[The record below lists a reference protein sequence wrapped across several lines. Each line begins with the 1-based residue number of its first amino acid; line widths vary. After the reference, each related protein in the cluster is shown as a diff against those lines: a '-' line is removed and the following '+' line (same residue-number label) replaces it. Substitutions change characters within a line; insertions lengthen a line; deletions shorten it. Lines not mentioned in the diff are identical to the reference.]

1 MVSAFQRIEH
11 IGIAVN
17 DIDSAE
23 ILYSKIL
30 NSKPY
35 KREEVESQVVLTSF
49 FQVGDNKIELLQA
62 MSLESPI
69 SSFISQKGEGIHH
82 IAYLVSD
89 ISREMNRLSKSGFS
103 LIDEKP
109 LKGADNMWVAFLH
122 PKTTGGTLIELC
134 QPIPLK

>member
-35 KREEVESQVVLTSF
+35 KREEVKSQGVLTSF

-62 MSLESPI
+62 MSFESPI
-69 SSFISQKGEGIHH
+69 SRFISQKGEGIHH

-89 ISREMNRLSKSGFS
+89 ISMEMNRLSKSGFS

-122 PKTTGGTLIELC
+122 PKTTGGSLIELC
-134 QPIPLK
+134 QPILMK

>member
-35 KREEVESQVVLTSF
+35 KREEVKSQGVLTSF

-62 MSLESPI
+62 MSFESPI
-69 SSFISQKGEGIHH
+69 SRFISQKGEGIHH
-82 IAYLVSD
+82 IAYLVSN
-89 ISREMNRLSKSGFS
+89 ISMEMNRLSKSGFS

-122 PKTTGGTLIELC
+122 PKTTGGSLIELC
-134 QPIPLK
+134 QPILIK

>member
-1 MVSAFQRIEH
+1 
-11 IGIAVN
+11 
-17 DIDSAE
+17 
-23 ILYSKIL
+23 
-30 NSKPY
+30 
-35 KREEVESQVVLTSF
+35 VESQGVLTSF

>member
-35 KREEVESQVVLTSF
+35 KREEVKSQGVLTSF

-62 MSLESPI
+62 MSFESPI
-69 SSFISQKGEGIHH
+69 SRFISQKGEGIHH
-82 IAYLVSD
+82 IAYLVSE
-89 ISREMNRLSKSGFS
+89 ISMEMNRLSKSGFS

-122 PKTTGGTLIELC
+122 PKTTGGSLIELC
-134 QPIPLK
+134 QPILMK

>member
-35 KREEVESQVVLTSF
+35 KREEVKSQGVLTSF

-62 MSLESPI
+62 MSFESPI
-69 SSFISQKGEGIHH
+69 SRFISQKGEGIHH
-82 IAYLVSD
+82 IAYLVSN
-89 ISREMNRLSKSGFS
+89 ISMEMNRLSKSGFS

-122 PKTTGGTLIELC
+122 PKTTGGSLIELC
-134 QPIPLK
+134 QPILMK

>member
-1 MVSAFQRIEH
+1 MESAFQRIEH

-35 KREEVESQVVLTSF
+35 KREELESQGVLTSF

-62 MSLESPI
+62 TSLESPI
-69 SSFISQKGEGIHH
+69 SRFISKKGEGIHH

-89 ISREMNRLSKSGFS
+89 ISWEMKRLSKSGFS
-103 LIDEKP
+103 LIDKKP

-122 PKTTGGTLIELC
+122 PKATGGTLIELC
-134 QPIPLK
+134 QPVPLK

>member
-1 MVSAFQRIEH
+1 MESLFQRIEH

-35 KREEVESQVVLTSF
+35 KREEVKSQGVLTSF

-62 MSLESPI
+62 MSFESPI
-69 SSFISQKGEGIHH
+69 SRFISQKGEGIHH

-89 ISREMNRLSKSGFS
+89 ISMEMNRLSKSGFS

-122 PKTTGGTLIELC
+122 PKTTGGSLIELC
-134 QPIPLK
+134 QPILMK

>member
-35 KREEVESQVVLTSF
+35 KREEVKSQGVLTSF

-62 MSLESPI
+62 MSFESPI
-69 SSFISQKGEGIHH
+69 SRFISQKGEGIHH

-89 ISREMNRLSKSGFS
+89 ISMEMNRLSKSGFS

-122 PKTTGGTLIELC
+122 PKTTGGSLIELC
-134 QPIPLK
+134 QPILIK

>member
-23 ILYSKIL
+23 TLYSKIL

-35 KREEVESQVVLTSF
+35 KREEVKSQGVLTSF

-62 MSLESPI
+62 MSFESPI
-69 SSFISQKGEGIHH
+69 SRFISQKGEGIHH

-89 ISREMNRLSKSGFS
+89 ISMEMNRLSKSGFS

-122 PKTTGGTLIELC
+122 PKTTGGSLIELC
-134 QPIPLK
+134 QPILIK

>member
-35 KREEVESQVVLTSF
+35 KREEVESQGVLTSF

-69 SSFISQKGEGIHH
+69 SSFISQKGEGIYH

-89 ISREMNRLSKSGFS
+89 ISTEMNRLSKSGFS

-122 PKTTGGTLIELC
+122 PKTTGGSLIELC
-134 QPIPLK
+134 QPILMK